1 MVQRVAVV
9 LLGLIFALSLTGMAL
24 AQEKAKP
31 EKPAAP
37 AAPPAAKPAEVK
49 PEAAP
54 PAAKGEAKPEAKKE
68 VKKAAPAKYR
78 MGGIVTAV
86 DPASRKITIK
96 QDRVKKGRTVNLTVT
111 KKAAQ
116 ELSGINKGDAVNAW
130 VSGSTVTTL
139 TKIY

>member
-1 MVQRVAVV
+1 MIQRVAVV

-31 EKPAAP
+31 AAP
-37 AAPPAAKPAEVK
+37 AEPSAAKPAEVK

-54 PAAKGEAKPEAKKE
+54 AAKEEAKPEAKKE
-68 VKKAAPAKYR
+68 VKKAAPVKYR

-96 QDRVKKGRTVNLTVT
+96 QDRVKKGRTVKLTVS
-111 KKAAQ
+111 KKAAK
-116 ELSGINKGDAVNAW
+116 ELSGINNGDAVNAW
-130 VSGSTVTTL
+130 VSGNTVTTL
-139 TKIY
+139 TKIF